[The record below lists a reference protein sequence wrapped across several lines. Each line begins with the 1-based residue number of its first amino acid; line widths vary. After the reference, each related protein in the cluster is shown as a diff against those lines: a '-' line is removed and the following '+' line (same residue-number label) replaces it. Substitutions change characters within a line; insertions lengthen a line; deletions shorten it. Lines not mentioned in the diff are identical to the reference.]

1 MEKAESPEK
10 NTFLFLSLVQWN
22 GFWTSDL
29 SNCKVIIMC
38 FQPCGLWR
46 FVITAIENEFKHK
59 FWFGFSFLFRWK
71 YLITSLWFP
80 LLLLGYLEGCYLVSE
95 YLGDFLEI
103 IFLLIPILI
112 TLWSENILAL
122 NWILWNL
129 LKPVYKATIWSILV
143 HLPFALMHLLF
154 DECFVS
160 IRSNWL
166 IVLLKSFIGWF
177 LSTGSI
183 IYVFL
188 IMSWMSL
195 LFEHVK
201 CSYNCTY

>member
-1 MEKAESPEK
+1 MRIVTICYNSNRKWIQAQILIWVFIS
-10 NTFLFLSLVQWN
+10 VQVKILDH
-22 GFWTSDL
+22 FPLIS
-29 SNCKVIIMC
+29 
-38 FQPCGLWR
+38 
-46 FVITAIENEFKHK
+46 
-59 FWFGFSFLFRWK
+59 SFTLGLFRRV
-71 YLITSLWFP
+71 
-80 LLLLGYLEGCYLVSE
+80 LVSE